1 MGCVNSIEEHQRI
14 TPKKISPIKYSFS
27 NNILFWHDYTNEM
40 KININEKKN
49 IKKVVKMLGI

>member
-1 MGCVNSIEEHQRI
+1 MGCANSIVTAEHI

-49 IKKVVKMLGI
+49 IKNVVKKLGI